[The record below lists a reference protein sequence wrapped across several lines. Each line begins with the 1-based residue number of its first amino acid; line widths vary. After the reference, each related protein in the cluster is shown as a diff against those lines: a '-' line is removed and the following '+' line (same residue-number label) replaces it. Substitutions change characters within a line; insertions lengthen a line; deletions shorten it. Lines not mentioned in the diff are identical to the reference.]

1 MEATRFFLL
10 KFFYCNTWKQLK
22 FVGVTFDCVIFMF
35 YNTYI
40 FFFELF
46 MCKVLGLRFFYYKL
60 MIFLLIFFGLGPKLE
75 TDQSF

>member
-1 MEATRFFLL
+1 
-10 KFFYCNTWKQLK
+10 
-22 FVGVTFDCVIFMF
+22 VIFMF

-40 FFFELF
+40 FFFVLF
-46 MCKVLGLRFFYYKL
+46 MCKVLGLRFFYYKS